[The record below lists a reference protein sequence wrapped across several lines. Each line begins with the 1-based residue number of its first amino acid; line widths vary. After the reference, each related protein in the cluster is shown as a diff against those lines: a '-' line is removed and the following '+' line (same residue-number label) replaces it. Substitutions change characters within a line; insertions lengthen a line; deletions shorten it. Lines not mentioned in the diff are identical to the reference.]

1 MSDAGNTSRLATRRR
16 WLGILAAVVVIGA
29 IAFGLYWYFVASHYQ
44 RTDDAYV
51 GGDVVALTSREPGT
65 ILALYADNT
74 QRVTRGQ
81 LIVELD
87 PVKADAAVD
96 QERAQLAQ
104 TVRAVRTNFAK
115 VDQLRAQVSG
125 ARVALEQAKSD
136 FQRRR
141 EAGNS
146 VSHEELVHA
155 DEAVATTKAA
165 LAAAQSTLDEALAAV
180 AGTEIATNPDVLAAE
195 ANLRQA
201 MITQAYM
208 RIYAPV
214 SGIVAQRTAQLGE
227 QVAAGTPLMAIIPL
241 DRVWVDANFKEGQL
255 ENMRSGQPVTI
266 TTDVY
271 GGSVKFHGRVVGLSP
286 GSGNAFALLPP
297 QNASGNWIKIVQRV
311 PVRIALDAEDL
322 RGHPLRIGE
331 SANAR
336 VDVED
341 TGGPPLAAAPVA
353 YTGYADLGSEGTKE
367 AARAI
372 AEILAANSGGAK

>member
-1 MSDAGNTSRLATRRR
+1 L
-16 WLGILAAVVVIGA
+16 
-29 IAFGLYWYFVASHYQ
+29 VA
-44 RTDDAYV
+44 
-51 GGDVVALTSREPGT
+51 
-65 ILALYADNT
+65 
-74 QRVTRGQ
+74 
-81 LIVELD
+81 ELD

-96 QERAQLAQ
+96 QARAQLAQ

-115 VDQLRAQVSG
+115 VEQLKAQVSA
-125 ARVALEQAKSD
+125 ARVALAQAESD
-136 FQRRR
+136 YQRRR

-155 DEAVATTKAA
+155 DEAIATAKAA
-165 LAAAQSTLDEALAAV
+165 LAAAQSSLDEGLAAV
-180 AGTEIATNPDVLAAE
+180 AGTAIATNPDVLAAE

-208 RIYAPV
+208 RVYAPV
-214 SGIVAQRTAQLGE
+214 SGIVGQRTAQLGE
-227 QVAAGTPLMAIIPL
+227 QVAAGTTLMAIIPL
-241 DRVWVDANFKEGQL
+241 DRIWVDANFKEGQL
-255 ENMRSGQPVTI
+255 KNMRSNQPVTI

-271 GGSVKFHGRVVGLSP
+271 GGGVEFHGRVVGLSP

-311 PVRIALDAEDL
+311 PVRIALDAGEL
-322 RGHPLRIGE
+322 REHPLRIGE
-331 SANAR
+331 SAYAR

-341 TGGPPLAAAPVA
+341 TSGPPLATAPVA

-372 AEILAANSGGAK
+372 AEIVAANAGDPK